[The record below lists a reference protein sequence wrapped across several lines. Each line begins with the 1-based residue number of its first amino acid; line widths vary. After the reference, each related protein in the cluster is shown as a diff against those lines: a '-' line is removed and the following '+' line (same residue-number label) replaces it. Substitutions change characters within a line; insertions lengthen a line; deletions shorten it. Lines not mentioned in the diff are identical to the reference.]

1 MFVALRRLFF
11 ISSLVLSCLFG
22 TSVFASSD
30 VQPVRFRQGSSKVDE
45 NYRDNAA
52 SLEALDQLLA
62 ETGKQP
68 LYIMVRAASSP
79 DGTITVNRRLAR
91 ARARQVVEALKARHP
106 ELPDSLFR
114 TSVLEEDWTG
124 AVEFLRRSRKPYAE
138 EAIQIIQS
146 GSPDTKVQLQ
156 DLWVGEAWDYL
167 TWNWFPR
174 LRKAD
179 IVVAY
184 GAEPASGTEPAAGAE
199 APFRLVFPQGRSSV
213 SPKYQQNN
221 AVLEQLAALLKQ
233 GTVPSVTLRAYASPE
248 GTVSKNEA
256 LAKRRAAAVRDYLVK
271 EQGLDPES
279 ITIESMG
286 EDWAGFREAVIRN
299 YSGAYLPEI
308 LSILDHPS
316 YSAATR
322 KRKLQALDNGS
333 VWQGL
338 IRKQMKGLRAVE
350 IVLPAGSAQAA
361 PPVDITVVQDT
372 ATAVLPKDTL
382 STQPVV
388 ISPVPTP
395 DTLAVVSPPDTISV
409 EQPEDSTRVSPVEIS
424 VLPPAVRPL
433 TRPILGVNTN
443 LAFDA
448 LTAVNLGLE
457 VPLGRHWDLTA
468 DVYFPWW
475 TFPKKDITFQWVHAD
490 LGARYYFKG
499 WQERETSQV
508 CRGLFAGVAIG
519 GGFFNVGRLGTAYQG
534 EELSAKLR
542 LGYTFRFSPSWRMN
556 VFAGAGAAFTQYRPY
571 DITANEGLVP
581 PVRRMVPIPDLGL
594 SFTYFFH
601 TRAN

>member
-1 MFVALRRLFF
+1 MALRRLLF

-22 TSVFASSD
+22 TGALASAE

-45 NYRDNAA
+45 NYRNNAA
-52 SLEALDQLLA
+52 SLDAVDQTLA
-62 ETGKQP
+62 DAGRQP

-91 ARARQVVEALKARHP
+91 ARAKQVVEALKARHP

-124 AVEFLRRSRKPYAE
+124 AVEFLRRSGKPYAE

-179 IVVAY
+179 IVVVYADEPAP
-184 GAEPASGTEPAAGAE
+184 GAETPLRIT
-199 APFRLVFPQGRSSV
+199 FPQARKSV

-221 AVLEQLAALLKQ
+221 AVLEQLGAILDQ
-233 GTVPSVTLRAYASPE
+233 GTVPSITLRAYASPE
-248 GTVSKNEA
+248 GAVSRNEV
-256 LAKRRAAAVRDYLVK
+256 LATRRAEAVRDYLVK
-271 EQGLDPES
+271 EYSIDPETV
-279 ITIESMG
+279 TIESMG
-286 EDWAGFREAVIRN
+286 EDWAGLREEVVRN

-308 LSILDHPS
+308 LSILDHPT
-316 YSAATR
+316 YTAAAK

-338 IRKQMKGLRAVE
+338 VRKQMKGLRAVE
-350 IVLPAGSAQAA
+350 IVLPGEFVQTPPTDITVVQPDTVTVVTPPDTVVVVTPPDTVTVVSPPDTVSVVQPKDTTTV
-361 PPVDITVVQDT
+361 PPVDITVVHPLT
-372 ATAVLPKDTL
+372 
-382 STQPVV
+382 
-388 ISPVPTP
+388 
-395 DTLAVVSPPDTISV
+395 
-409 EQPEDSTRVSPVEIS
+409 
-424 VLPPAVRPL
+424 RPL
-433 TRPILGVNTN
+433 NRPILGVNTN

-457 VPLGRHWDLTA
+457 LPLGRHWDLTA

-475 TFPKKDITFQWVHAD
+475 TFPTKEITFQWVHAD

-499 WQERETSQV
+499 WKERQTSQV
-508 CRGLFAGVAIG
+508 CRGLFAGATIG
-519 GGFFNVGRLGTAYQG
+519 GGLFDVGHQQTGYQG

-542 LGYTFRFSPSWRMN
+542 LGYTFRFSPSWRMS
-556 VFAGAGAAFTQYRPY
+556 VFAGGGVAFTQYRPY
-571 DITANEGLVP
+571 DIVVQDGVQHLLYDDLVP
-581 PVRRMVPIPDLGL
+581 PVRRVVPIPDLGL
-594 SFTYFFH
+594 SLTYFIH
-601 TRAN
+601 TSAK